1 MPTLDTKADRLYAIP
16 GTPPDLLD
24 PPKGDAF
31 APRNEYALKI
41 DTEMEPPFFPIT
53 ATHAAATWLLH
64 PDAPKV
70 TPPPEI
76 VRRQKI
82 YQDMVAKGLDQPNN
96 PAVKLNTPA
105 TD

>member
-1 MPTLDTKADRLYAIP
+1 
-16 GTPPDLLD
+16 
-24 PPKGDAF
+24 
-31 APRNEYALKI
+31 
-41 DTEMEPPFFPIT
+41 MEPPFFPIT